1 MHPAEPV
8 KPEYIE
14 HPLIWPSTVEF
25 RLYQKHIADAA
36 SERNTLVILPTA
48 LGKTIISALAAANI
62 LYNHRNMKVLVM
74 APTRPLVMQHRETFL
89 RVLKLR
95 ARDTVVL
102 TGRMPASSRRIFWEA
117 DARVFFSTPQV
128 VRNDLLEGRLN
139 LKDYGLLVFD
149 ECHRAVKEYAYT
161 DIARIYVAQAS
172 YPLILGMTASPGSDL
187 SRVQEVCR
195 NLYIEHIEF
204 RCEDDPDVKPY
215 IHPIDVEWRRVNLP
229 PEYAAVKAHIR
240 SMLDRRLRWLYERGI
255 LKCKPE
261 YATRKKIIEAGD
273 ELRYMLEAESIEE
286 ERGSIF
292 NAIMN
297 QSIALTLFHML
308 ELLETQGPYTLKAFM
323 DRIRLERREKQS
335 YAILAGDQEYKALEM
350 LVQRSLP
357 EHPKVEMLK
366 QIISGQLISKPSSRI
381 IVFTQYRDTVNHL
394 VNELHTLPGVR
405 AERFIGQASKNGDR
419 GLSQEEQAERIR
431 MLEDGRLNVLIAT
444 SIAEEGLDIP
454 SVDHVIFYEPIP
466 SEIRYIQRR
475 GRTGRK
481 APGKVTILAANES
494 LDMIYLYASRK
505 RAEKM
510 RRIADAISLR
520 LQPTLRK
527 HIKPPPNPMTPE
539 EIMEIE
545 REAERAGE
553 EEPYKIEL
561 EAEMLRDINRRASR
575 AARLIYM
582 KLLEAGAEGMT
593 MNEITSEMEANGV
606 TPQIAKAALAML
618 MKNEIVAEVKH
629 GKYAP
634 TSAAKHKPDG
644 GSYEIRIEKIYP
656 NSAVVIVN
664 EEWRARLEPQ
674 DYNGPRNLIKKNSR
688 FKAIAELYR
697 VNGTLHIRIKDVIKK
712 L

>member
-1 MHPAEPV
+1 MHPAETV
-8 KPEYIE
+8 KPEYID
-14 HPLIWPSTVEF
+14 HPLVWPNTVEF

-48 LGKTIISALAAANI
+48 LGKTIISALTAANI
-62 LYNHRNMKVLVM
+62 LYNYRDMKVLVM

-95 ARDTVVL
+95 ERDTAVL
-102 TGRMPASSRRIFWEA
+102 TGRIPAASRRIFWEG

-139 LKDYGLLVFD
+139 LRGYGLLVFD

-161 DIARIYVAQAS
+161 DIARIYVAQAV

-204 RCEDDPDVKPY
+204 RSEDDPDVKPY
-215 IHPIDVEWRRVNLP
+215 IHPINVEWRRVDLP
-229 PEYAAVKAHIR
+229 SEYTAIRAHIR
-240 SMLDRRLRWLYERGI
+240 SMLDRRLRWLYENGI

-261 YATRKKIIEAGD
+261 YATRKRIIEVGD

-292 NAIMN
+292 NAIIN

-308 ELLETQGPYTLKAFM
+308 ELLETQGPYALKAFM

-335 YAILAGDQEYKALEM
+335 YAMLAGDQEYKALEA

-357 EHPKVEMLK
+357 EHPKVELLK
-366 QIISGQLISKPSSRI
+366 QIILEQILSKPSSRI
-381 IVFTQYRDTVNHL
+381 IVFTQYRDTVSHL
-394 VNELHTLPGVR
+394 VNELRKLPGVR

-431 MLEDGRLNVLIAT
+431 MLEDGRLNVLVAT

-454 SVDHVIFYEPIP
+454 SVDHVVFYEPIP

-494 LDMIYLYASRK
+494 LDIIYLYASRK

-520 LQPTLRK
+520 LQPIMRRR
-527 HIKPPPNPMTPE
+527 IKPPPNPMTLE
-539 EIMEIE
+539 EIKEIE
-545 REAERAGE
+545 REAERVGE
-553 EEPYKIEL
+553 AEPYRVEL

-582 KLLEAGAEGMT
+582 KLLEAGAEGMSVE
-593 MNEITSEMEANGV
+593 EIISEMEQSGV
-606 TPQIAKAALAML
+606 TPQVAKAALAML
-618 MKNEIVAEVKH
+618 MRNELIAEVKR

-634 TSAAKHKPDG
+634 ASAAKHKPS

-688 FKAIAELYR
+688 FKAIAELYK
-697 VNGTLHIRIKDVIKK
+697 VDGTLHIRIKDVIQK